1 MVLIVCVDDRNGM
14 MFHKRRQSQDRIL
27 RKRILERAGRQ
38 RIWMSQDTAK
48 QFEGEKQAVIRTDE
62 HFFQKAGPGEFCFVE
77 DPAFIEG
84 DETIEKIICYRW
96 NRTYP
101 GDAYFPIKLASWKR
115 IAWETFAGYSH
126 EKITEEIYIR

>member
-48 QFEGEKQAVIRTDE
+48 QF
-62 HFFQKAGPGEFCFVE
+62 
-77 DPAFIEG
+77 
-84 DETIEKIICYRW
+84 
-96 NRTYP
+96 
-101 GDAYFPIKLASWKR
+101 
-115 IAWETFAGYSH
+115 
-126 EKITEEIYIR
+126 

>member
-27 RKRILERAGRQ
+27 RKRILERAGGQ

-62 HFFQKAGPGEFCFVE
+62 HFFQKAVLWKTRRLLRGMKQLKKSY
-77 DPAFIEG
+77 A
-84 DETIEKIICYRW
+84 IIGIGHTREMLIF
-96 NRTYP
+96 RS
-101 GDAYFPIKLASWKR
+101 SWPLGSGLHGKR
-115 IAWETFAGYSH
+115 LPDIPM
-126 EKITEEIYIR
+126 KK